1 MLSPWHD
8 PAGRSQSMNL
18 LVGIDIQS
26 IKLAGLRGIRDV
38 SVSSAH
44 CDAVTVAT
52 VVASDRSQ
60 SEGVSP

>member
-1 MLSPWHD
+1 
-8 PAGRSQSMNL
+8 MNL